1 MRSEK
6 SPTQPS
12 TPAPRIL
19 FVAEA
24 VTLAHVARPLTL
36 ARALLETPAKIDFAC
51 AQPFHRLVNEESWS
65 LHSLQSIAP
74 EQFMAAL
81 AAGKPVYDFSTLNSY
96 VKHDLQLIDQ
106 VKPNLIIGDFRLS
119 LSVSARLRDIPYAT
133 ISNAY
138 WSPYARP
145 RYHIPEL
152 PLEKILGPRVGGAL
166 FRLVR
171 PLAFAL
177 HTRPMNKL
185 RRAHGLPSLGT
196 NLNHVY
202 TEADHTLY
210 ADIPELIPTFNLPSN
225 HHYLGP
231 INWIPS
237 DTKPDWWDR
246 LPPARPTIYV
256 TLGSSGQG
264 ERLQQVLDGLATLPV
279 NVIAATAGQR
289 GPTRIPENAWVTDF
303 LPGDQASKRAALV
316 ICNGGSP
323 TTHQALAA
331 GVPVIG
337 IANNLDQYLN
347 MDYLQQAGVGQLLRS
362 GQISASVIKSVSE
375 QTIDDANSHQK
386 AQQIARLMA
395 EYPSGQRF
403 RDWLGRIQL

>member
-1 MRSEK
+1 VEK
-6 SPTQPS
+6 GENEISIEYS
-12 TPAPRIL
+12 AS
-19 FVAEA
+19 
-24 VTLAHVARPLTL
+24 
-36 ARALLETPAKIDFAC
+36 LLEQDRKC
-51 AQPFHRLVNEESWS
+51 HVPF
-65 LHSLQSIAP
+65 
-74 EQFMAAL
+74 
-81 AAGKPVYDFSTLNSY
+81 
-96 VKHDLQLIDQ
+96 
-106 VKPNLIIGDFRLS
+106 IIGDFRLS
-119 LSVSARLRDIPYAT
+119 LSVSARLRGIPYAT

-138 WSPYARP
+138 WSPYAKP
-145 RYHIPEL
+145 HYHIPEL
-152 PLEKILGPRVGGAL
+152 PLANTLGPRVGGVL

-177 HTRPMNKL
+177 HTRPMNQL

-196 NLNHVY
+196 NLSHVY

-210 ADIPELIPTFNLPSN
+210 ADIPELIPTFDLPSN

-231 INWIPS
+231 INWSPKGS
-237 DTKPDWWDR
+237 KPDWWDA
-246 LPPARPTIYV
+246 LPADRPIIYV

-264 ERLQQVLDGLATLPV
+264 KRLQQVLDGLASSPV
-279 NVIAATAGQR
+279 SVIAATAGQQA
-289 GPTRIPENAWVTDF
+289 PTRIPENAWVTDF

-347 MDYLQQAGVGQLLRS
+347 MDYLQQAGVGRLLRS
-362 GQISASVIKSVSE
+362 GQVDAGTIKSVSE
-375 QTIDDANSHQK
+375 QLIGDADSHQK
-386 AQQIARLMA
+386 AQKIALLMA

-403 RDWLGRIQL
+403 RDWLQQLPLNHE